1 MKILWKSGFFLLLFC
16 LLGKICPAQTKVELS
31 LINKAKQQTTLSVPL
46 KDDVSGDILLML
58 PVTFKITDARVLIVA
73 IGNGTT
79 IDKNAQ
85 ILLFQ
90 ENAFIYSFLQK
101 YPEYVVS
108 NKMQTRKYFNAFS
121 NNNLKYR
128 LYQNFDNN
136 TFETIVK
143 NPKIVMFQISDNIN
157 DFIFDAQF
165 YIAFPQKK
173 GKLLIQNY
181 IPINRFQITIE
192 T

>member
-1 MKILWKSGFFLLLFC
+1 MKILWKTGFFLFLFC
-16 LLGKICPAQTKVELS
+16 LLAETCPAQTKVALS
-31 LINKAKQQTTLSVPL
+31 LINKAKQQATLSVPL

-85 ILLFQ
+85 VILFQ
-90 ENAFIYSFLQK
+90 ENTFIYSFLQNHQ
-101 YPEYVVS
+101 EYVVS
-108 NKMQTRKYFNAFS
+108 NKIQKRKYFNAFS

-136 TFETIVK
+136 TFETVVK
-143 NPKIVMFQISDNIN
+143 NPKIIMFQISENIN
-157 DFIFDAQF
+157 EFVFDAQF

-181 IPINRFQITIE
+181 IPINHFQITIE